1 MTNYHT
7 GIVNTESA
15 VIASGASLSGAI
27 DLRGTHVTNK
37 GLRLFGIVMPAA
49 WTAANLTFQAS
60 FDGGTTYVNMYDYNG
75 LEVVATASTSRLIV
89 LDPVVFASIPLL
101 KIRSGTAASAVNQGG
116 DRTLTL
122 VLRSI

>member
-1 MTNYHT
+1 MTQSST
-7 GIVNTESA
+7 IVSTQI
-15 VIASGASLSGAI
+15 VTIANGASLSGSINLNGLTDAP
-27 DLRGTHVTNK
+27 H

-60 FDGGTTYVNMYDYNG
+60 FDGGTTYVDMYDYNG

>member
-1 MTNYHT
+1 MVAGVPAQIAMHILNAT
-7 GIVNTESA
+7 
-15 VIASGASLSGAI
+15 IASGASLSDSMNLG
-27 DLRGTHVTNK
+27 

-60 FDGGTTYVNMYDYNG
+60 FDGGTTYVDMYDYNG
-75 LEVVATASTSRLIV
+75 LEVVATTSTSRLIV
-89 LDPVVFASIPLL
+89 LDPVVFAAIPLL